1 MKKVLWLIECQ
12 KGFVKFRT
20 RAFLLED
27 APQVDQLKLIAMQLK
42 HQEQQCYM
50 MQEIADVLKISK
62 SSTENQLH
70 QLGYVNHFDVWVPH
84 KRNKPSWP
92 YFCVW
97 IST

>member
-1 MKKVLWLIECQ
+1 M
-12 KGFVKFRT
+12 KFRT
-20 RAFLLED
+20 RDFLLED

-42 HQEQQCYM
+42 HQEQQCYV

-84 KRNKPSWP
+84 KRNKPS
-92 YFCVW
+92 
-97 IST
+97 